1 MEKRNLVIIGSS
13 GASLPILISIFKNMP
28 KLRGPVVLIQHMPF
42 YINDAVRTNLAK
54 KTDMTVKMAEAD
66 EVLKP
71 GTLYI
76 APSEMHFKLAHNER
90 IQLENGPKVNYV
102 CPSIDVAMLSVEKD
116 PAMHPMGILLAGVG
130 DDGVKG
136 IGHIK
141 RIGGVTVALDIQA
154 STISGMAEDAIAT
167 GSVDFVLGSDAI
179 RIKVAEHLGQP
190 K

>member
-1 MEKRNLVIIGSS
+1 MGKHNTVIIGSS
-13 GASLPILISIFKNMP
+13 GASLPILVSIFKSMP

-42 YINDAVRTNLAK
+42 SINEAVRDDLAK
-54 KTDMTVKMAEAD
+54 KTDMTVKIAESD
-66 EVLKP
+66 ERLKP

-76 APSEMHFKLAHNER
+76 APSEMHLKLVHNER
-90 IQLENGPKVNYV
+90 ILLENGPKVNHV

-116 PAMHPMGILLAGVG
+116 SASHPMGILLAGVG

-136 IGHIK
+136 ICHIK
-141 RIGGVTVALDIQA
+141 RVGGVTVALDTKA

-167 GSVDFVLGSDAI
+167 GSVDYILGPDAI
-179 RIKVAEHLGQP
+179 RIKMVEQLGQV